1 MSNYRNEEIERMAR
15 KFGALS
21 NPNRA
26 KIFLQLASR
35 CSSKAASCTDDD
47 MYSCVGE
54 LGKDLGIA
62 PSTVSHHIKELNQAG
77 LIKMERSGR
86 TVKCWVDSG
95 AVFELADFF
104 GRVVS
109 GQSRAKAGDDSNVPL
124 MERQHE

>member
-1 MSNYRNEEIERMAR
+1 MAR
-15 KFGALS
+15 MFGALS

-26 KIFLQLASR
+26 KIFLQVASR
-35 CSSKAASCTDDD
+35 CSGKAASCTDDD
-47 MYSCVGE
+47 RCSCVGE

-86 TVKCWVDSG
+86 TVKCWVDLD
-95 AVFELADFF
+95 VICELADFF

-109 GQSRAKAGDDSNVPL
+109 GQSRAKVGDDSSVL
-124 MERQHE
+124 